1 VDIETMST
9 EAQLDMAAVEQL
21 RELFD
26 GDLTDVVTSYARD
39 TPEQLKTI
47 ADALA
52 QHDYVVLQRA
62 AHSLKASSFSLGA
75 QIVGKLAAK
84 LEAIARKSGDLTDA
98 AELQVELRKA
108 AEAVVPQLI
117 RIAEHGASAQSE

>member
-1 VDIETMST
+1 MMSS
-9 EAQLDMAAVEQL
+9 EAQLDLAAIEQL

-26 GDLTDVVTSYARD
+26 GDLTDVVSSYARD
-39 TPEQLKTI
+39 TPEQIKAI

-52 QHDYVVLQRA
+52 KQDYGVLQRA

-75 QIVGKLAAK
+75 QIVGKLAEK
-84 LEAIARKSGDLTDA
+84 IEAIARTSGDLTDA
-98 AELQVELRKA
+98 AELQVELQKA

-117 RIAEHGASAQSE
+117 RIAEHDAPSQSE